1 LGTGTEPLR
10 KIKNPLKFTRSDWM
24 ERALEIAVDI
34 DGFAVDKNIATAM
47 NLQK

>member
-1 LGTGTEPLR
+1 
-10 KIKNPLKFTRSDWM
+10 M

-47 NLQK
+47 NLQKQEDMNYLRLQTISTLSLSNADE